1 MKPEKYLVAGIIVL
15 SCMFSSGLWA
25 CSSMGTSTHAGKV
38 MSIDEDANTFTI
50 MDLQTM
56 SPVTFNADKK
66 IMQQIMNAEGTAIVD
81 YTEEGA
87 DLTATGVQMQ

>member
-1 MKPEKYLVAGIIVL
+1 MKQRKYSIAVIVVL
-15 SCMFSSGLWA
+15 SGMFSSGLWA
-25 CSSMGTSTHAGKV
+25 CSSMGSSTHAGKV
-38 MSIDEDANTFTI
+38 MSIDEDAKTFTI

-81 YTEEGA
+81 YTEEGEN
-87 DLTATGVQMQ
+87 LTATGVQMQ